1 MLTEKTWVISPIMNL
16 TKNPTKGGLPMSDS
30 LYTISQSY
38 ARYSITDDAYEK
50 IRGYLPEEKPTGRPG
65 METRLFLDALIFIVR
80 EGCSWRNLPEAYG
93 KWNSIYKK
101 FRSWESRNVFQ
112 KIYQCLMGLCTET
125 SDGLVLIEQIYD
137 SISIDSTSN
146 KVHQNAAGARKDAP
160 EADKKQHIG
169 TSRGGP
175 NTKIHA
181 LVNDALEMVAFEIT
195 GGQVHDSKM
204 TIPLLEASNIAFVY
218 FNADKAYGGK
228 KIREYVKNLNAEMT
242 CPNKSNAK
250 TIYEFNKERYK
261 ERNVVERYFQ
271 KLKCCR
277 RIATRYDKLA
287 CVYRA
292 FIYLAS
298 ILIKIKNKTRETEL
312 RRMSF
317 VDG

>member
-1 MLTEKTWVISPIMNL
+1 
-16 TKNPTKGGLPMSDS
+16 MSDS
-30 LYTISQSY
+30 LYKIREAC
-38 ARYSITDDAYEK
+38 ARYSLTHAAYEK
-50 IRGYLPEEKPTGRPG
+50 IRGYLPKEKSTGRPG
-65 METRLFLDALIFIVR
+65 MDIRLFLDALIFIVR
-80 EGCSWRNLPEAYG
+80 EGCSWRSIPEKYG

-101 FRSWESRNVFQ
+101 FRSWEDQDIFR
-112 KIYQCLMGLCTET
+112 KLYWCLMGLYDET
-125 SDGLVLIEQIYD
+125 SDGLVLIEQIYY
-137 SISIDSTSN
+137 SVSIDSTSN

-160 EADKKQHIG
+160 EADQKQHIG

-175 NTKIHA
+175 NTKIHV
-181 LVNDALEMVAFEIT
+181 LVNDDLEMVAFEIT

-204 TIPLLEASNIAFVY
+204 AIPLLEASDIAFVCFY
-218 FNADKAYGGK
+218 ADKAYGDK
-228 KIREYVKNLNAEMT
+228 KIREYIKGLNADMV

-250 TIYEFNKERYK
+250 TIYTFNKERYK

-292 FIYLAS
+292 FIYIAS

-312 RRMSF
+312 RRMSLS
-317 VDG
+317 GG